1 MLKLYDYVLSG
12 SAYKARLMMA
22 ILGAPYEAVPVDFY
36 PGNEHRQPDFL
47 DLNPA
52 GTLPVLVDGDLV
64 LTDSAAIL
72 TYLAGKHDPPGTW
85 LPAGDPARLAQ
96 VVQWLAFSQSLTA
109 TAGAARLHDMINRP
123 LDVEAARAG
132 AHRAFRELE
141 RHLTA
146 QAFDGNAFLVADQPT
161 IADIACFPYV
171 ALSPDGGIA
180 HDDYPAI
187 RGWLDA
193 VKRLPG
199 FIEMPGIHA
208 LHEVRETEPGVVAMA
223 AEAG

>member
-1 MLKLYDYVLSG
+1 MTLTLYDYVLSG

-22 ILGAPYEAVPVDFY
+22 ILGVPYEAIPVDFY

-47 DLNPA
+47 DLNPS

-72 TYLAGKHDPPGTW
+72 AYIAQNHDPSGKWMPV
-85 LPAGDPARLAQ
+85 GDAAQLAQ
-96 VVQWLAFSQSLTA
+96 VIQWLAFSQRLTA

-123 LDVEAARAG
+123 LDVEAARKG
-132 AHRAFRELE
+132 AHAAFRELE
-141 RHLTA
+141 RHLTDREFYGA
-146 QAFDGNAFLVADQPT
+146 TFLVGDCPT

-187 RGWLDA
+187 RRWLYA
-193 VKRLPG
+193 VRALPG
-199 FIEMPGIHA
+199 FLEMPGIHA
-208 LHEVRETEPGVVAMA
+208 LHDLRDDRPGTVTHA
-223 AEAG
+223 AE